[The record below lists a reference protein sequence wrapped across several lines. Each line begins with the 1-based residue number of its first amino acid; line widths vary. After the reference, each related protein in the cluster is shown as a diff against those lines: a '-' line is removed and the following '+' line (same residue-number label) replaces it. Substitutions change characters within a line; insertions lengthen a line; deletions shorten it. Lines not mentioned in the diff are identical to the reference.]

1 MGIPFIGDII
11 DAVGDL
17 VSEAIPDPDKKRE
30 VALEMERI
38 RLEYTK
44 AQTEVN
50 KEEAKHG
57 NVFVAGWRPFVG
69 WVCGAGLL
77 TQAIALPLMSAVWGL
92 TYQLDTELLIMTL
105 GGMLGLGGM
114 RTFEKV
120 KNVSTND
127 FTDRP
132 KAKKQKAV
140 GLPEDAPW
148 A

>member
-1 MGIPFIGDII
+1 MGLPLIGDII

-57 NVFVAGWRPFVG
+57 SIFVAGWRPFVG

-77 TQAIALPLMSAVWGL
+77 TQAIVLPLISAIWGL

-120 KNVSTND
+120 KQVSTND

-132 KAKKQKAV
+132 KAKEKRKA